1 MKRLY
6 KNNRFKISAPSWNE
20 QFQLSDG
27 SYYVLGIQAYYEHII
42 KNHQK
47 VTDNPPT
54 RIYVNKIE
62 NRITFK
68 IKKGYFFEL
77 LTPETMKFLGSTESK
92 INKDKNGE
100 NVLPSEITEI
110 VLVQCNIV
118 NNDYQQDLRVL
129 CKFVPNIS
137 FSQLLDILPEHF
149 MILRTFNSGF

>member
-20 QFQLSDG
+20 QFQLPDG
-27 SYYVLGIQAYYEHII
+27 SYYVLGIQAYYEYII

-129 CKFVPNIS
+129 CKFVPNKL

-149 MILRTFNSGF
+149 MILKTFNSEF

>member
-20 QFQLSDG
+20 QFQLPDG
-27 SYYVLGIQAYYEHII
+27 SYYVLGIQAYYEYII

-129 CKFVPNIS
+129 CKFVPNKL
-137 FSQLLDILPEHF
+137 FSKLLDILPEHF
-149 MILRTFNSGF
+149 MILRTFNSEF